1 MGALWLLTE
10 FGNLGYLREN
20 MYIKRKL
27 YIIDSVE
34 TNNFNDSQIMLKI
47 GELWQRVTNTLPKDC
62 VKYGVYH
69 DYESDFKGNYTLSVA
84 IESDN
89 GSVLLEINGEYKVF
103 DVDTTFENSIAK
115 TWKKIWKMPISRAY
129 TFDFEYY
136 NPDGT
141 IQIYIAVK

>member
-1 MGALWLLTE
+1 
-10 FGNLGYLREN
+10 

-47 GELWQRVTNTLPKDC
+47 SGLWQRVTRTFPKHC

-69 DYESDFKGNYTLSVA
+69 NYETDFKGNYTLSVA
-84 IESDN
+84 IESGN
-89 GSVLLEINGEYKVF
+89 GSVPLEIDGEYKIF
-103 DVDTTFENSIAK
+103 DVDTAVENSISK
-115 TWKKIWKMPISRAY
+115 TWEKIWNMPISRAY
-129 TFDFEYY
+129 TFDFEQY

>member
-1 MGALWLLTE
+1 MQ
-10 FGNLGYLREN
+10 
-20 MYIKRKL
+20 IKKKL

-47 GELWQRVTNTLPKDC
+47 GGLWQKVTNIFPKDV

-69 DYESDFKGNYTLSVA
+69 NYESDFKGNYTLSAA
-84 IESDN
+84 IESCN
-89 GSVLLEINGEYKVF
+89 GSVPLEIDGEYKVF
-103 DVDTTFENSIAK
+103 DVDTTVEDPIVK
-115 TWKKIWKMPISRAY
+115 TWEKVWKMPIRRSY
-129 TFDFEYY
+129 SFDFEQY